1 VKKTDM
7 TPAEQ
12 FTKDLIS
19 AMSHDAQ
26 TLEFERNDFLIQAG
40 TVEHNIYWIE
50 RGAVRAF
57 YLTELEEHT
66 IRLGYRGSLITS
78 LTSFLKGIPS
88 ELYLQAIRKTS
99 VRALPKSVFD
109 AFIGEDTDRLKQ
121 YNDLLQELLVQQLE
135 REIDLLTYSPVE
147 RLQRVL
153 ARSPHL
159 FQEVPAKYIASYL
172 RMSPETLSRIQKS

>member
-1 VKKTDM
+1 M

-12 FTKDLIS
+12 FTKDLMV
-19 AMSHDAQ
+19 AMSH
-26 TLEFERNDFLIQAG
+26 TGETMEVERNDFIIQAG
-40 TVEHNIYWIE
+40 TVEHHIYWIE
-50 RGAVRAF
+50 KGAVRAF

-66 IRLGYRGSLITS
+66 IRLGYKGSLITS
-78 LTSFLKGIPS
+78 LASFLKGTPS

-99 VRALPKSVFD
+99 LKAFSKSAFD
-109 AFIGEDTDRLKQ
+109 AFIGEDVDRLKQ
-121 YNDLLQELLVQQLE
+121 YHAMLEELLVQQLE

-153 ARSPHL
+153 ERSPHL